1 MKNNHPVQEWLTV
14 IPYLLVVINGTLPPD
29 NPNTVSLESNVIL
42 SFHSEKD
49 LEKNS
54 DTAKKN
60 PIEHNYKSDFLLIKV
75 IIKMNLIKKSIW
87 MYVVFIGGHLLIST
101 EAQLQVNDTEEIKVD
116 KKSEILSRRKRFII
130 FPEGSSLQ
138 LGKYIIINNT
148 LLMLT
153 GIKINV

>member
-1 MKNNHPVQEWLTV
+1 
-14 IPYLLVVINGTLPPD
+14 
-29 NPNTVSLESNVIL
+29 
-42 SFHSEKD
+42 
-49 LEKNS
+49 
-54 DTAKKN
+54 
-60 PIEHNYKSDFLLIKV
+60 
-75 IIKMNLIKKSIW
+75 MNLIKKSIW